1 LRLLAVVSADAY
13 EALAQDE
20 VRAAAS
26 TVCSLS
32 QVRESSHAARLRRR
46 VLLALLLRRGA
57 IRGAK

>member
-1 LRLLAVVSADAY
+1 MGPLHHEFVP
-13 EALAQDE
+13 DE

-57 IRGAK
+57 IRGAA

>member
-1 LRLLAVVSADAY
+1 VEAVVSCEHDLT
-13 EALAQDE
+13 LARDE